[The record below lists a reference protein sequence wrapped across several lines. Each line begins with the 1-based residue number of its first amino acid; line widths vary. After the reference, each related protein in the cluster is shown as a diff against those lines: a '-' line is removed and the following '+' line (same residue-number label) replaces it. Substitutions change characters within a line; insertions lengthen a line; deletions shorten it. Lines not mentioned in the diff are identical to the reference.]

1 MKEGGHW
8 PPSYFSLGTSLG
20 PTGGVSLQPS
30 CSENGGFLYTLKNAI
45 QDYRNRNYRV
55 NILVKFSTSRLC
67 Q

>member
-20 PTGGVSLQPS
+20 PTGGISLQPS
-30 CSENGGFLYTLKNAI
+30 CSENGGFLDSLPGFALLWLDASSSVKI
-45 QDYRNRNYRV
+45 PV
-55 NILVKFSTSRLC
+55 NFSMFRYC

>member
-8 PPSYFSLGTSLG
+8 PPFYFTSGTSLG
-20 PTGGVSLQPS
+20 PIGGVSLQPS
-30 CSENGGFLYTLKNAI
+30 CSENGGFLDRSKNCAG
-45 QDYRNRNYRV
+45 DYPNLNCRV